1 VVNICLTFNFAESK
15 TFSFIL
21 EDFDKTSS
29 LAYLVRASTKQWL
42 KACSCQRSV
51 QGGKDT
57 IPNGKAV
64 SLVEMWGK
72 QLSNMEEVLIMGLVV
87 RQLVILALV

>member
-1 VVNICLTFNFAESK
+1 LQESK

-29 LAYLVRASTKQWL
+29 LAYLVRALTKQRL
-42 KACSCQRSV
+42 KACSRRRSV

-64 SLVEMWGK
+64 SLVGTWDK

-87 RQLVILALV
+87 HQLVILALV